1 MLTQFLF
8 ALIKVNLCEFCYL
21 VALFQFKFRTMTFN
35 EFLKFQVFKHGDIN
49 ITVDSILIVL
59 VILLIT
65 FVGLKVIRGLFKRYI
80 GRDESERRSFWSIY
94 LILRYV
100 IWVIVLVLL
109 LETSGVKVSVLL
121 ASITALLVGVGF
133 GIQQLFSD
141 LASGL
146 VLLFERNLQMND
158 IIQLEDGTVGK
169 VIHIGLRTSK
179 IKTRDDIILVVPN
192 SKFVNDVIINWSQ
205 MDYNT
210 RFSVEV
216 GVAYGSDTKL
226 VTDIL
231 LRCAIKNDKIS
242 QNPKP
247 FVRFNNFGDSS
258 LDFQLFFWVIEPFL
272 VENIKSLLRYAI
284 DDEFRKN
291 GVQIP
296 FPQRDLHIKSAPEKK

>member
-1 MLTQFLF
+1 
-8 ALIKVNLCEFCYL
+8 
-21 VALFQFKFRTMTFN
+21 MTFK
-35 EFLKFQVFKHGDIN
+35 EFLNLQVYKHGDII
-49 ITVDSILIVL
+49 ITVDSIVIVV
-59 VILLIT
+59 VILLAT
-65 FVGLKVIRGLFKRYI
+65 FAGLKIVRGLFKKFIRKN
-80 GRDESERRSFWSIY
+80 ETERRSYWSVY
-94 LILRYV
+94 FILRYV
-100 IWVIVLVLL
+100 VWVIVIVLL

-121 ASITALLVGVGF
+121 AGLTALLVGVGF

-158 IIQLEDGTVGK
+158 VIQLEDGTVGK
-169 VIHIGLRTSK
+169 VIQMGLRTSK

-226 VTDIL
+226 VTEIL
-231 LRCAIKNDKIS
+231 LKCARQNGKIS
-242 QNPKP
+242 NAPAP

-258 LDFQLFFWVIEPFL
+258 LDFQLFFWVMEPFF
-272 VENIKSLLRYAI
+272 VEHTKSLLRYAI

-296 FPQRDLHIKSAPEKK
+296 FPQRDVHIKANPPQK

>member
-1 MLTQFLF
+1 
-8 ALIKVNLCEFCYL
+8 
-21 VALFQFKFRTMTFN
+21 MTFEELIN
-35 EFLKFQVFKHGDIN
+35 YQILKTENLD
-49 ITVDSILIVL
+49 ITVSSIGL
-59 VILLIT
+59 VVIIIIAT
-65 FVGLKVIRGLFKRYI
+65 FIGLRIIRSFFARFIKKS
-80 GRDESERRSFWSIY
+80 EVERRSYWSVY

-100 IWVIVLVLL
+100 IWVVVIVLL
-109 LETSGVKVSVLL
+109 LETSGVKVSILL

-141 LASGL
+141 IASGI
-146 VLLFERNLQMND
+146 VLIVERNLQMND
-158 IIQLEDGTVGK
+158 IIQLEDETVGK

-179 IKTRDDIILVVPN
+179 LKTRDDVILVVPN
-192 SKFVNDVIINWSQ
+192 SKFVNDTIINWSQ

-226 VTDIL
+226 VSAIL
-231 LRCAIKNDKIS
+231 FDCAIKNKNIS
-242 QNPKP
+242 THPKP

-258 LDFQLFFWVIEPFL
+258 LDFQVFFWVKEPFL
-272 VENIKSLLRYAI
+272 VENTKSEIRFAI

-296 FPQRDLHIKSAPEKK
+296 FPQRDVHIKTNVK

>member
-1 MLTQFLF
+1 MKLKDFLQ
-8 ALIKVNLCEFCYL
+8 YQ
-21 VALFQFKFRTMTFN
+21 LFKSEN
-35 EFLKFQVFKHGDIN
+35 IE
-49 ITVDSILIVL
+49 ITVYSLAVVIIV
-59 VILLIT
+59 IIST
-65 FVGLKVIRGLFKRYI
+65 YIGLRIIRSLFKSYI
-80 GRDESERRSFWSIY
+80 KKAETERRGFWSIY
-94 LILRYV
+94 LIMRYV
-100 IWVIVLVLL
+100 VWVVIIVLM

-141 LASGL
+141 LASGI
-146 VLLFERNLQMND
+146 VLIVERNLQIND
-158 IIQLEDGTVGK
+158 IIQLQDGTVGK

-179 IKTRDDIILVVPN
+179 LKTRENIILVVPN
-192 SKFVNDVIINWSQ
+192 SNFVNDKIINWSQ
-205 MDYNT
+205 MDHNT

-231 LRCAIKNDKIS
+231 LFCANKNQNIS
-242 QNPKP
+242 SQPKP

-258 LDFQLFFWVIEPFL
+258 LEFQVYFWVKDSFW
-272 VENIKSLLRYAI
+272 VENTKSEIRYAI

-296 FPQRDLHIKSAPEKK
+296 FPQRDVHIKTNVGKG

>member
-1 MLTQFLF
+1 
-8 ALIKVNLCEFCYL
+8 
-21 VALFQFKFRTMTFN
+21 MTFN